1 VTSNFI
7 YVTLQLVT
15 RSDQVTNDNS
25 NVLENLPD
33 RLCARILDS

>member
-33 RLCARILDS
+33 RLRAQILHS